1 MIQAVTKEFFKEKV
15 GHPEFNILDFSLEN
29 SPIEQG
35 VDYSTGYMPLYFYIP
50 DYGFFVD
57 LYGISKVAIPVT
69 NPKEIDIQTQ
79 ILNGEMDWSHWV
91 LQRTELVRYSE
102 NEFNRVEVR
111 GIDLSGMTGWE
122 DREENKIT
130 SWMLN
135 NTISGEEIRFSTKYH
150 NNTWFGEQLR
160 VAFENLLQIPC
171 QIKACNER
179 AGFISNILMKHW
191 DEITW
196 IK

>member
-1 MIQAVTKEFFKEKV
+1 MRNFIFIILFICLFTAGCGKDASSGSVTDTQTV
-15 GHPEFNILDFSLEN
+15 TGDFLQN
-29 SPIEQG
+29 SPEYDSADTAVIMN
-35 VDYSTGYMPLYFYIP
+35 V
-50 DYGFFVD
+50 
-57 LYGISKVAIPVT
+57 
-69 NPKEIDIQTQ
+69 N
-79 ILNGEMDWSHWV
+79 
-91 LQRTELVRYSE
+91 
-102 NEFNRVEVR
+102 
-111 GIDLSGMTGWE
+111 
-122 DREENKIT
+122 REENKIT
-130 SWMLN
+130 SWMLK

-150 NNTWFGEQLR
+150 NNNWFGEQLR